1 MRLVLAL
8 AVAVT
13 AGCSGGSEGP
23 SGQLTVFAASS
34 LTATFTKLGA
44 EFEAAHPGVRVSFS
58 FAGSSALAQQ
68 LLAGAPADVFA
79 SASTKIMAQVAA
91 ETGQPSTFARN
102 VAQIAVSPEASVR
115 GLADLARPG
124 LKVALCETSV
134 PCGAVAEQV
143 LQKAH
148 VTVHPVTRGI
158 DVKGTLGYVLS
169 GAADAA
175 IVYVTDV
182 RAAGG
187 KVRGVEIPAA
197 VNVATDYQ
205 IATLT
210 RTGHSELAQ
219 SFEDFVLS
227 AHGQAVLTAAGFRAP

>member
-1 MRLVLAL
+1 MKRLLVVLVLAL
-8 AVAVT
+8 T
-13 AGCSGGSEGP
+13 TGCHSGAASEEI
-23 SGQLTVFAASS
+23 TVFAASS

-79 SASTKIMAQVAA
+79 SASTKNMAQVAA
-91 ETGQPSTFARN
+91 ETTAARTFARN
-102 VAQIAVSPEASVR
+102 VAEIAVSPDVSVR
-115 GLADLARPG
+115 GLADLGRPG
-124 LKVALCETSV
+124 LKVALCDASV
-134 PCGAVAEQV
+134 PCGAVAEEV
-143 LQKAH
+143 LRRAH
-148 VTVHPVTRGI
+148 VTVHAATRGL

-182 RAAGG
+182 KAAGN
-187 KVRGVEIPAA
+187 KVRGVPIPAA

-210 RTGHSELAQ
+210 RTDHSQLAQ
-219 SFEDFVLS
+219 EFQDFVLS
-227 AHGQAVLTAAGFRAP
+227 ASGQAILTAAGFRAP